1 MKKLEL
7 ERKARRRREHEKQAA
22 AFVGQNHDQMMSLL
36 LNVTEDIGEE
46 LVGLNQIQ
54 RDSRLA
60 LEMAYRL
67 DNAIEIPNELIEALD
82 FFGFFLASLAAIGIY
97 RAIERSMK
105 RKKETAEKL
114 KRRLDERGPRMAVA
128 ARRRIER
135 RIARLEKG
143 VSR

>member
-1 MKKLEL
+1 MN
-7 ERKARRRREHEKQAA
+7 RKAESRRQKEKQAA
-22 AFVGQNHDQMMSLL
+22 AFVSKNHDQMMGLL

-67 DNAIEIPNELIEALD
+67 DKAIAIPNELIEALD

-105 RKKETAEKL
+105 RKQETAEKL
-114 KRRLDERGPRMAVA
+114 KRRLEERGPRMAVA

-135 RIARLEKG
+135 RIARLEKE
-143 VSR
+143 R

>member
-1 MKKLEL
+1 MSRQAASRIKK
-7 ERKARRRREHEKQAA
+7 EKEAA
-22 AFVGQNHDQMMSLL
+22 AFVGRHHDQMLGLL

-67 DNAIEIPNELIEALD
+67 DQAIEIPNELLEALD
-82 FFGFFLASLAAIGIY
+82 FFGFFLASLAIIGVV
-97 RAIERSMK
+97 RAVERSMK

-114 KRRLDERGPRMAVA
+114 KRRLDERGPRMAKA
-128 ARRRIER
+128 AKRRIER
-135 RIARLEKG
+135 RIARLE
-143 VSR
+143 RAT

>member
-1 MKKLEL
+1 MN
-7 ERKARRRREHEKQAA
+7 RKAQSRRQKEKQAA
-22 AFVGQNHDQMMSLL
+22 AFVGRHHDQMLGLL

-67 DNAIEIPNELIEALD
+67 DNAIEIPNELLEALD

-105 RKKETAEKL
+105 QKKETAEKL
-114 KRRLDERGPRMAVA
+114 KRRLEERGPRMAVA

-135 RIARLEKG
+135 RIARLEKD
-143 VSR
+143 VIR